1 MLPAG
6 VPVTTKSKGWNVDA
20 ELLDDYPSPRAS
32 KCPFDPPPLL
42 TALRDEG
49 KIVRVRSVDGF
60 NPWLIT
66 SYQEGRDALTTDAMS
81 ADPTKPGW
89 SEKSDAFR
97 ATLGGDKNLRTMDNP
112 EHAHQKRMLVQE
124 FTVKRLSALQPAI
137 KQIVDG
143 NLDQLEAGP
152 RPVDLIK
159 NYTMQ
164 VPIVVIC
171 ELLGVPYEDSA
182 FFAERSE
189 KAIGDSTFEEAAQAG
204 NDLKEYVV
212 ELVARREREP
222 DGGLI
227 SRIISQHVKPGNMT
241 AQELIDTVR
250 LLIIAGFETTMN
262 QLGLSTLVLLQNP
275 ETLAEIRDTDDEEVV
290 NNAVEELLRYLSI
303 VHRGRRRV
311 AVRDVE
317 IGGQLIRAGEPIIVA
332 ANTGDRDPSVFA
344 NPDVVDIHRPNA
356 KAHVAFGYGIHQ
368 CLGQH
373 LSRMELRYAIPALL
387 RRFPGLRLAVPFEQL
402 KFKEGYTVYGVA
414 ELPVEW

>member
-1 MLPAG
+1 ME
-6 VPVTTKSKGWNVDA
+6 T
-20 ELLDDYPSPRAS
+20 ELLNQFPPPRAAQ
-32 KCPFDPPPLL
+32 CPFDPPPVT
-42 TALRDEG
+42 TALRDEQ
-49 KIVRVRSVDGF
+49 KIIRVKSVDGF

-66 SYQEGRDALTTDAMS
+66 SYQLGRDALASDAFS

-89 SEKSDAFR
+89 SEKNDAFR
-97 ATLGGDKNLRTMDNP
+97 ATLGKDKNLRTMDDP
-112 EHAHQKRMLVQE
+112 EHAMQKRMLVQE

-137 KQIVDG
+137 KDIIDH
-143 NLDQLEAGP
+143 NLDELEAGP

-159 NYTMQ
+159 NYTMK

-189 KAIGDSTFEEAAQAG
+189 KAIGDSSFEEASKAG
-204 NDLKEYVV
+204 QDLNDYVID
-212 ELVARREREP
+212 LVARREKDP
-222 DGGLI
+222 NSGLV
-227 SRIISQHVKPGNMT
+227 SRIISQHVQTGNMSS
-241 AQELIDTVR
+241 QELIDTVR

-262 QLGLSTLVLLQNP
+262 QLGLSVLVLLQNP
-275 ETLAEIRDTDDEEVV
+275 ELLAEVRDTEDPELI

-303 VHRGRRRV
+303 VHQGRRRV
-311 AVRDVE
+311 AVRDIE

-332 ANTGDRDPSVFA
+332 ANTGDRDPAVFT
-344 NPDVVDIHRPNA
+344 NPDVVDLHRPNA

-387 RRFPGLRLAVPFEQL
+387 QRMPNLRLAVPFEEL
-402 KFKEGYTVYGVA
+402 KFKAGATVYGVA
-414 ELPVEW
+414 ELPVDW